1 MINNLFL
8 IKDEKE
14 YQIANKIIE
23 TRKLEDFVIL
33 SLDLKEPYLVDK
45 YSHLDNVMRWED
57 FDVPN
62 LDFNRYWMEE
72 YKQIEK
78 TVRQIIEENY
88 DNEMARSPHY
98 IFGLVW
104 KLGDGF
110 YKYIDALNTFFKYY
124 RPDAII
130 FATEEGFISTLIL
143 SFMKLY
149 KVEHNDL
156 TI

>member
-8 IKDEKE
+8 IKDQEE

-33 SLDLKEPYLVDK
+33 SLDLREPYLVDK
-45 YSHLDNVMRWED
+45 YPHLDKVMRWEE
-57 FDVPN
+57 FGMVS
-62 LDFNRYWMEE
+62 LDLNRYWMEE

-78 TVRQIIEENY
+78 TVRRIIEKSY
-88 DNEMARSPHY
+88 DNKIARSPHF

-104 KLGDGF
+104 KLGNSF
-110 YKYIDALNTFFKYY
+110 YKYIDVLDTFFKCY
-124 RPDAII
+124 RPNVII
-130 FATEEGFISTLIL
+130 FTPEEGFISTLIL

-149 KVEHNDL
+149 EVEHNDL
-156 TI
+156 KI